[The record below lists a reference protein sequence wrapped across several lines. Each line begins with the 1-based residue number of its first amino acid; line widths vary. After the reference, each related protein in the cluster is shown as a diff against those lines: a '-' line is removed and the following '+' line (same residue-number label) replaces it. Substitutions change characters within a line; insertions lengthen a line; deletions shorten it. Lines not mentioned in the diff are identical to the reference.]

1 MTRLDGVPTGYMR
14 VTNNLG
20 SGWEIRVGR
29 VEALLWIAISLAIA
43 YATYLAGIST
53 GRAANQP
60 PRSEATIVLE
70 GAIES
75 IKHRN
80 AKTGFTVMQLK
91 PKGPGESITMVGNF
105 PQAQPGLKVRVE
117 GGFVDHRKH
126 GRQFVIKDMRLDYP
140 GQPDTSLSQEDER
153 APGDDAR
160 SAPAADLE
168 SQPQVAPTGL
178 SKE

>member
-1 MTRLDGVPTGYMR
+1 MR
-14 VTNNLG
+14 VTKNLG

-29 VEALLWIAISLAIA
+29 VEAILWIAISFTIA
-43 YATYLAGIST
+43 YASYLGGISV
-53 GRAANQP
+53 GRASEQAR
-60 PRSEATIVLE
+60 RSEATIVLE

-80 AKTGFTVMQLK
+80 AKTGFTVMLLK
-91 PKGPGESITMVGNF
+91 PKGPGESITMVGNY
-105 PQAQPGLKVRVE
+105 PQAKPGLKVRVE
-117 GGFVDHRKH
+117 GGFVDHRKY

-140 GQPDTSLSQEDER
+140 VQPDTSLSQEDER
-153 APGDDAR
+153 APGDGAR
-160 SAPAADLE
+160 SVPAADLE